1 MHLWF
6 SVVAFRRADAVL
18 APRIRFLLLLFT
30 RLATFLSF
38 PSTSSPTNVL
48 RLPPTP
54 TRTFRLFFY
63 IRLTSSRSF
72 LIFPL
77 VLRRAVSYDRDDSP
91 RPNAERDILPSL
103 RFIANL
109 PTSLSAAGFASRF
122 CAGSDRPLVYVVNI
136 FWWYFEECWVPR
148 VYSINRISSSYYKN
162 DVL

>member
-1 MHLWF
+1 MATLTPYACQSLMHLWF

-38 PSTSSPTNVL
+38 PSTSFRTNVL

-77 VLRRAVSYDRDDSP
+77 VFRRAVSYDRDDSP

-122 CAGSDRPLVYVVNI
+122 CAGSDGPLDSV
-136 FWWYFEECWVPR
+136 CC
-148 VYSINRISSSYYKN
+148 
-162 DVL
+162 